1 VSSSE
6 LKQRLAAILAADVAG
21 YSRLMAADERA
32 TVAALDAARKVF
44 RSHIESSE
52 GRVIDMAGDSVLAVF
67 EAATGAVSAAL
78 AAQHELETIARQ
90 APEDRRMRFRVGVH
104 LGDIFEKSDGT
115 VYGDGINVAARLQTL
130 AAPGEVAVSD
140 MVQKAVRGRVEA
152 AFIDQGEKAMK
163 NIADPVHWYCAGS
176 PRTRA
181 GVTDPL
187 RRSAQ
192 ELGALPSIIVLPFKV
207 AAPEPEQAIFA
218 DGLRIDI
225 QAALVK
231 LSGLVLIAAGTAN
244 AYRNKELT
252 PQQVASELGTR
263 YVLEG
268 FVQRSGDRARV
279 RATLTDGATGQVL
292 WSEHYDWTLDD
303 AFEAQDEITER
314 VVTALDVKLMSGE
327 QARVWRKTIKDP
339 RAREHFWLGIH
350 EFFKGQ
356 KDANAIARANFE
368 HVARLVP
375 ETSLGAT
382 MVAFTHWMDAFRG
395 WAPSQQRSFDDA
407 AKWAEKAM
415 AMEDAD
421 GQAHTVM
428 AHIHLNRREHEKA
441 LAVVEDA
448 LSLRPFCANANSH
461 YASILYYCGRPAD
474 AADRMRQAMH
484 ISPVHPPWFK
494 TILASAC
501 KECQQWSDAAQAARE
516 VLHMKPDDVD
526 ARLVLIEC
534 ALGSGDKVLAAEV
547 AQEVRKLQPDF
558 LLTEWAKR
566 QPYRDAKVLER
577 IVGALRQAGLS

>member
-1 VSSSE
+1 VSKTE
-6 LKQRLAAILAADVAG
+6 ALKQRLMAILAADVAG
-21 YSRLMAADERA
+21 YSRLMAADERG
-32 TVAALDAARKVF
+32 TVSALDAARAVF
-44 RSHIESSE
+44 HRQIEANQ

-67 EAATGAVSAAL
+67 ETATGAVEAAL
-78 AAQHELETIARQ
+78 AVQREIEGPL
-90 APEDRRMRFRVGVH
+90 RFRVGVH
-104 LGDIFEKSDGT
+104 LGDVIEKSDGT
-115 VYGDGINVAARLQTL
+115 VYGDGVNVAARLQAL

-140 MVQKAVRGRVEA
+140 MVQKAVRGRVAA
-152 AFIDQGEKAMK
+152 AFDDRGEKAVK
-163 NIADPVHWYCAGS
+163 NIADPVHWYCAAS
-176 PRTRA
+176 PWPRG

-187 RRSAQ
+187 RRSTQ
-192 ELGALPSIIVLPFKV
+192 DLGALPSIIILPFKV
-207 AAPEPEQAIFA
+207 AAPDPEQASFA

-231 LSGLVLIAAGTAN
+231 LAGLVLIAAGTAN

-279 RATLTDGATGQVL
+279 RATLTDGASGQVL

-303 AFEAQDEITER
+303 AFEAQDEITEQ
-314 VVTALDVKLMSGE
+314 VATALDVKLMSGE

-356 KDANAIARANFE
+356 KDANATARANFE

-375 ETSLGAT
+375 ETSLGPT
-382 MVAFTHWMDAFRG
+382 MVAFAHWMDAFRG
-395 WAPSQQRSFDDA
+395 WAPSPQRSFDDA
-407 AKWAEKAM
+407 AKWAGKAM

-428 AHIHLNRREHEKA
+428 AHIHLMRREHEKA
-441 LAVVEDA
+441 LAVAEDA
-448 LSLRPFCANANSH
+448 LGLRPICANANSH
-461 YASILYYCGRPAD
+461 YANILYYCGRPAD
-474 AADRMRQAMH
+474 AADRMRQAMR

-501 KECQQWSDAAQAARE
+501 KEVQQWSDAAQAARE
-516 VLHMKPDDVD
+516 VLRMKPDDVD

-534 ALGSGDKVLAAEV
+534 ALGSGDKTLAADI

-558 LLTEWAKR
+558 SLAKWAER

-577 IVGALRQAGLS
+577 IVDTLRQAGLG